1 METMNDDFCIRADDG
16 SVVFV
21 TITDGTGPASDG
33 LSQQAADAVEAAF
46 EDDGDVI
53 VERRG

>member
-1 METMNDDFCIRADDG
+1 METMNDDFRIRADDG

-21 TITDGTGPASDG
+21 TITDGTGPVSDG
-33 LSQQAADAVEAAF
+33 LSQQAADAVKAAF
-46 EDDGDVI
+46 EDDSDVI